1 MSVLKA
7 DLAVSG
13 TNNLNSY
20 FPARASVT
28 EGVFDWDIA
37 QAIVIRNIYR
47 KELSKPIQAAKVEDK
62 LLHSVECFMS
72 VCQHDF
78 DERLDEPELWSY
90 IQEMYFSD
98 DSVFRVAP
106 ESLLFKLAGLTDG
119 SQKRRLGDLFSSLM
133 QGFYVEN
140 PARMKRNFIE
150 QQVVDSL
157 RSDRILS
164 DFNGRRM
171 AKGINEKPF
180 LPFLSDFFK
189 KDLAFLSA
197 RPRYLIETLEELL
210 RLYAY
215 LYTAQLALNING
227 WQSEPDAKPLYF
239 IMENET
245 ASRERSDLVRHGHQ
259 KVARHL
265 KYLFPYLTV
274 SETLQDPTA
283 KDNEH
288 RLPLWELAN
297 KLTDEDTPALK
308 VYAKE
313 FAEDRNKDRDYEFPH
328 AEANSDPH
336 YWLKII
342 LETSLRQFDKGES
355 RSAAGGRFIQ
365 STELE
370 LCATFVKSRGQA
382 GKVLV
387 MNQDYMLLLTNLAIG
402 EESKLRFHE
411 LVSEFQARGVYFDKK
426 SQQALIQFYERVGNV
441 ERMSDSGDAVYVR
454 KTV

>member
-7 DLAVSG
+7 DLAVSS

-28 EGVFDWDIA
+28 EGVFDWDVA
-37 QAIVIRNIYR
+37 QAIVVRNIYR
-47 KELSKPIQAAKVEDK
+47 KELSKPLQAAKVEDK
-62 LLHSVECFMS
+62 QAHSVECFMS
-72 VCQHDF
+72 ACQGDF
-78 DERLDEPELWSY
+78 DGRLDEPELWSY

-157 RSDRILS
+157 RSDRVLS
-164 DFNGRRM
+164 VFHGRRM
-171 AKGINEKPF
+171 SKGINEKPF
-180 LPFLSDFFK
+180 LPFLSNFFQ
-189 KDLAFLSA
+189 KDLAFLAA

-227 WQSEPDAKPLYF
+227 WQSEPDPKPLYF

-245 ASRERSDLVRHGHQ
+245 ASRGRSDLVRNGHQ

-274 SETLQDPTA
+274 SETLQDPIA

-288 RLPLWELAN
+288 RLPLWELAS
-297 KLTDEDTPALK
+297 KLTAEDASALK
-308 VYAKE
+308 GYAKE
-313 FAEDRNKDRDYEFPH
+313 FAEDRNKDRAYEFPH
-328 AEANSDPH
+328 TETNSDPH

-342 LETSLRQFDKGES
+342 LETSLRQFDKGKS

-370 LCATFVKSRGQA
+370 LCSTFVKTRGQA

-387 MNQDYMLLLTNLAIG
+387 MNQDYLLLLTNLAIG
-402 EESKLRFHE
+402 EERKLRFHE